1 MGPEA
6 LAQVLR
12 HLKTYDHPN
21 LLVGLK
27 TGDDAAV
34 YRLDAER
41 ALVQTVDF
49 FPPVV
54 DDAFTYGAIAA
65 ANAMS
70 DVYAMG
76 GEVILALNVAA
87 FPDNLPPEMLADIFR
102 GGAEKVAEGGGI
114 VAGGHTITDKEPKYG
129 LCVTGIVHPDRIMTK
144 GGIRPGDRLFLTK
157 PLGAGVITTALK
169 QQRAQPEHVKEAVAS
184 MLRLNRTAAQI
195 GQTAGLRGATD
206 ITGFGLLGH
215 ASEMAA
221 ASCVDLRI
229 SAASVPLLP
238 GAMRYAAEGVWPGG
252 MWRNR
257 QHVLGSDTG
266 RNGPLVTVSDDVS
279 EELVGLLCDPQ
290 TSGGMLLAVP
300 PAALD
305 QFTALCAERGQCAW
319 QIGEAAAPA
328 VAGQW
333 RIEVLA

>member
-54 DDAFTYGAIAA
+54 DDPFTYGGIAA

-87 FPDNLPPEMLADIFR
+87 FPDNLPPEILAEILR
-102 GGAEKVAEGGGI
+102 GGAEKVAEAGGI
-114 VAGGHTITDKEPKYG
+114 VAGGHTIVDKEPKYG
-129 LCVTGIVHPDRIMTK
+129 LCVTGLVHPDHILTK

-157 PLGAGVITTALK
+157 PLGTGVITTALK
-169 QQRAQPEHVKEAVAS
+169 QQRAAPEHVREAVAS

-195 GQTAGLRGATD
+195 AQAVGVRGATD

-221 ASCVDLRI
+221 ASRVDLRI

-238 GAMRYAAEGVWPGG
+238 GAARYAAEGVWAGG

-266 RNGPLVTVSDDVS
+266 RSGPLAAVS
-279 EELVGLLCDPQ
+279 EDVPEGVIGLLCDPQ

-300 PAALD
+300 PAALEK
-305 QFTALCAERGQCAW
+305 FMAVCVSRGQPAW
-319 QIGEAAAPA
+319 EIGVAAAPA
-328 VAGQW
+328 VDGQC
-333 RIEVLA
+333 RIAVLA